1 MKIRLSKHTRIGQ
14 VPART
19 LNQWKLKYRHGDYGI
34 IAKATGISRP
44 TIIKAFKGEAQDIL
58 IKVINKYYEQ

>member
-1 MKIRLSKHTRIGQ
+1 MTQ

-19 LNQWKLKYRHGDYGI
+19 LNQWKLKYRFGDYGI